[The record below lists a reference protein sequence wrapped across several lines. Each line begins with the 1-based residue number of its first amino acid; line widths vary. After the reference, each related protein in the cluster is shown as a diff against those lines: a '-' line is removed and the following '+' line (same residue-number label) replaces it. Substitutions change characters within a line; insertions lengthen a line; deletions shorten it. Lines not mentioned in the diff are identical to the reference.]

1 MSGSASAGSADG
13 PAGQTAGR
21 SGGPGGQAGGQ
32 AGVLREPVGP
42 VATQGRVRLRV
53 RYCECDPMGVVHHSS
68 YVPWLEM
75 GRTEL
80 LRASGVSYADFER
93 AGIYL
98 VITRLEC
105 AYRAPSRYDD
115 ELVVHTRVLG
125 ATRVKIR
132 HGYEVYRV
140 APEGGAGWEQLV
152 LTAETT
158 LACVGADGKVRALP
172 GWLAGE

>member
-1 MSGSASAGSADG
+1 MSGSGAGGSG
-13 PAGQTAGR
+13 ETLGVVRGTGG
-21 SGGPGGQAGGQ
+21 SGG
-32 AGVLREPVGP
+32 LREPSWP
-42 VATQGRVRLRV
+42 VATEGQLRVRV

-80 LRASGVSYADFER
+80 LRTSGVSYAELER

-105 AYRAPSRYDD
+105 VYRAPSRYDD
-115 ELVVHTRVLG
+115 ELVVRTRVLG

-140 APEGGAGWEQLV
+140 AAEGGAGWEQLV

-172 GWLAGE
+172 GWLAGAE